1 MNMKMVGSPI
11 DISKVRTV
19 IYHMPDGQ
27 KFFLNMEG
35 LEQFVELGPGRI
47 CDTSEIDGVLH
58 FFPRGNA

>member
-1 MNMKMVGSPI
+1 MRVAGSPI
-11 DISKVRTV
+11 DITKVRTL

-27 KFFLNMEG
+27 QFLLNMEG
-35 LEQFVELGPGRI
+35 IEQFVELGPGRV